1 MNKFLLKASIAMA
14 MSAVSAIAMADV
26 IITTGGGYQPM
37 VKELNAAYEAA
48 GNKAV
53 TENYGGH
60 IGQMISQIA
69 SGSPV
74 NVVITDLGTLKGL
87 NVPVEFAVEQPL
99 GETPLVFVW
108 GKGTKI
114 EGIADLETD
123 KVKTFAYPDA
133 KAAVYGK
140 AAKAYLDGKDLSEK
154 LKEKTVEVSSVPQ
167 VIAYVTKGEVDAG
180 FVNRSAARSAKD
192 KLGGMQEISE
202 GYPKIEMAVVVVK
215 GHEND
220 PEIQKFLEFL
230 KSEEAKKILDK
241 HGVS

>member
-1 MNKFLLKASIAMA
+1 MNKIILKSIAAALLTGFAVASMA
-14 MSAVSAIAMADV
+14 EVV
-26 IITTGGGYQPM
+26 ITTGAGYQPM
-37 VKELNAAYEAA
+37 VKELNAAYAQA
-48 GNKAV
+48 GNKAL

-60 IGQMISQIA
+60 IGQMITQIA

-108 GKGTKI
+108 GKGTKV
-114 EGIADLETD
+114 EGVADIETD

-140 AAKAYLDGKDLSEK
+140 AAKAYLDGKNLSEK
-154 LKEKTVEVSSVPQ
+154 LKDKTIEVSSVPQ

-192 KLGGMQEISE
+192 KLGGMQEVTE

-220 PEIQKFLEFL
+220 PEIKKFLEFL
-230 KSEEAKKILDK
+230 QTEEAKKILDK